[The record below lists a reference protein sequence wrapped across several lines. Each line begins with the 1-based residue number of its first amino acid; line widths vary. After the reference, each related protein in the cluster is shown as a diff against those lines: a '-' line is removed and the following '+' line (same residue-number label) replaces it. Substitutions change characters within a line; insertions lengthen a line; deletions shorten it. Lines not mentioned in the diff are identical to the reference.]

1 MMETHEFILMYKQ
14 KPLHVH
20 ALPKNKNVSDCHS
33 KIMIFKLIDI
43 SVKIT
48 FGFFPIKMKRN
59 TNVFIHLSTC
69 YCCMTYNGSFNNN
82 SVKLMYNLIFIL

>member
-48 FGFFPIKMKRN
+48 FGFFPIKM
-59 TNVFIHLSTC
+59 
-69 YCCMTYNGSFNNN
+69 
-82 SVKLMYNLIFIL
+82 